1 MDKKEVKKSVGRPP
15 IESAKNTSVTVRFK
29 QEEMK
34 QIKVYLS
41 KHKIDSLS
49 KLIRLAVKE
58 KVTQTNLFID

>member
-1 MDKKEVKKSVGRPP
+1 MKEKETKSKAGRPP
-15 IESAKNTSVTVRFK
+15 IEDAKNTSVTVRFK